1 MKLVIAAGRISAI
14 VTDDYAATG
23 QEQAVIAAPD
33 DFDPARLSDYVYADG
48 TLTLPEIGPI
58 PLTRLEF
65 LDRFTDEELLAV
77 RAAAQNN
84 AAVELWLWR
93 FDHAENISLADPRTI
108 KGVEGL
114 EQAGLLAAGRAA
126 EILGTAETTPP
137 AGGDSTPPEA
147 A

>member
-1 MKLVIAAGRISAI
+1 MKCVITAGRIAAL
-14 VTDDYAATG
+14 VTDDYTPTG
-23 QEQAVIAAPD
+23 QEEAVIDAPGD
-33 DFDPARLSDYVYADG
+33 VDPARLSDYVYADG
-48 TLTLPEIGPI
+48 RLTLPESGPL

-77 RAAAQNN
+77 RAAAQHD

-93 FDHAENISLADPRTI
+93 FDHAENVSLADPRTV

-126 EILGTAETTPP
+126 EILGLESPSS
-137 AGGDSTPPEA
+137 AGGDAASPEEA
-147 A
+147 